1 LASVVPNSP
10 RPYTADFILVDF
22 QQQVPAP
29 PDGPRHLVF
38 TLNNEVYVL
47 PYGFNAVQRPAP
59 SISSLVQS
67 ADGLGRNIAQING
80 IGMGADSRFWFD
92 GAQAQ
97 VLDASA
103 QGITV
108 QVPLAPTGHKA
119 TVTVLNP
126 DGQTSMFLQAQNP
139 ITYQYDGLSAADTA
153 SVAMAPNS
161 IAAGSESM
169 VEITGTGTAFVDGL
183 TSVGFGSSDVVV
195 KQAWVLSPTRIIAN
209 INVNASA
216 ASAFYTLTVVTGLR
230 TLNQQFALQV
240 LPVNPRRFSLSS
252 TIVNLNQQSS
262 GLYAGSSVSIQAP
275 NLTPAQIAAG
285 LVLTVGGIQITNFV
299 AQPGQLFFTMPSVQ
313 PGPAIIRL
321 QAGADSASIV
331 AAVDGAPGSIVSVTL
346 GNFPIDAIRG
356 IRSGDLL
363 TLLVSGFGDLGANI
377 ASSRVGVFIGGLEQ
391 RVTQISQVTGT
402 IPFQF
407 VQFVVGQVFTGSQSI
422 VVRVD
427 GKSSSP
433 FDVTVR

>member
-1 LASVVPNSP
+1 
-10 RPYTADFILVDF
+10 
-22 QQQVPAP
+22 
-29 PDGPRHLVF
+29 
-38 TLNNEVYVL
+38 
-47 PYGFNAVQRPAP
+47 
-59 SISSLVQS
+59 
-67 ADGLGRNIAQING
+67 
-80 IGMGADSRFWFD
+80 
-92 GAQAQ
+92 
-97 VLDASA
+97 
-103 QGITV
+103 
-108 QVPLAPTGHKA
+108 
-119 TVTVLNP
+119 
-126 DGQTSMFLQAQNP
+126 
-139 ITYQYDGLSAADTA
+139 
-153 SVAMAPNS
+153 
-161 IAAGSESM
+161 
-169 VEITGTGTAFVDGL
+169 
-183 TSVGFGSSDVVV
+183 
-195 KQAWVLSPTRIIAN
+195 
-209 INVNASA
+209 VNASA

-285 LVLTVGGIQITNFV
+285 LVLTVGGVQVTNFV
-299 AQPGQLFFTMPSVQ
+299 AQSGQLFFTMPSVQ

-321 QAGADSASIV
+321 QAGTDSASIV

-346 GNFPIDAIRG
+346 GNFPIDTIRG